1 MANQPRPFNPNRPFG
16 GQPIHEALVAGW
28 RRSPLYRLARGAEAA
43 SGQPPTPK
51 PILRL
56 SSGLALAIFLC
67 SIDGKYPNTDV
78 RGILNPPEFN
88 ETRCL
93 PRCHR
98 DGANESELVWR
109 IRGWKHQSG
118 DIANIGKWRLESV
131 AILRALG
138 DGDVFAAA
146 GRELLITGWI
156 SGNLTTPKKAR
167 GTLCRIENVSRARN
181 RLGNEAYDAHV
192 AVLENATASNCTC
205 MHEASDPPLRV
216 LLTWVFFTLR
226 FLWAYFVQMPA
237 IVFVFS
243 VPYNIYVT
251 QRQPGSRLARLVKT
265 LTTWTSLSFISF

>member
-1 MANQPRPFNPNRPFG
+1 MY
-16 GQPIHEALVAGW
+16 
-28 RRSPLYRLARGAEAA
+28 RSPR
-43 SGQPPTPK
+43 S
-51 PILRL
+51 
-56 SSGLALAIFLC
+56 
-67 SIDGKYPNTDV
+67 
-78 RGILNPPEFN
+78 
-88 ETRCL
+88 
-93 PRCHR
+93 
-98 DGANESELVWR
+98 
-109 IRGWKHQSG
+109 
-118 DIANIGKWRLESV
+118 
-131 AILRALG
+131 
-138 DGDVFAAA
+138 
-146 GRELLITGWI
+146 
-156 SGNLTTPKKAR
+156 PKKAR

-265 LTTWTSLSFISF
+265 LTTWMSLSFISL